1 MDLTPRMQK
10 YIDDRLVE
18 AGAQWNRPF
27 SWPHIQM
34 VAICDSASPEAF
46 HGEVRMAGAA
56 IIITSPTDD
65 LGKAFRDA
73 EQAFTARLIGLFQN

>member
-1 MDLTPRMQK
+1 MDFTPRMQK

-46 HGEVRMAGAA
+46 HGEVRMAGKPSSSLRRPTTLARHSG
-56 IIITSPTDD
+56 TPSRPSPQ
-65 LGKAFRDA
+65 G
-73 EQAFTARLIGLFQN
+73 